1 MNNQE
6 YELDLVDLGKTILKR
21 WKLLALVTVV
31 VAAVSG
37 ALMASRPEYRYSA
50 LIAVNVRSVSNSI
63 SNENSDSDT
72 NTNTNT
78 SVNVDTDASGESAL
92 LGPNFQIQKDETSD
106 SASKTAI
113 KSKKALETVSGTIAD
128 RISILAKLDT
138 LCKTLL
144 TQEQVLRNVAEQ
156 CNTSV
161 SQVRE
166 SVSVGVIK
174 DTNLLEISAV
184 ADDPELAKQICGE
197 LSNEAQNILM
207 PAFDADSIEIVSAA
221 QLPGSPVSK
230 GMARKAV
237 VAVLVGLILSIVY
250 VVLDFILMPKVHTE
264 WMVKNQLGL
273 KLLGTVPAGKE
284 KKTNG

>member
-1 MNNQE
+1 M
-6 YELDLVDLGKTILKR
+6 
-21 WKLLALVTVV
+21 
-31 VAAVSG
+31 
-37 ALMASRPEYRYSA
+37 
-50 LIAVNVRSVSNSI
+50 
-63 SNENSDSDT
+63 
-72 NTNTNT
+72 
-78 SVNVDTDASGESAL
+78 
-92 LGPNFQIQKDETSD
+92 
-106 SASKTAI
+106 
-113 KSKKALETVSGTIAD
+113 ETVSGTIAD

-197 LSNEAQNILM
+197 LANEAQNILM

>member
-37 ALMASRPEYRYSA
+37 TLSMANRPEYRCSA

-63 SNENSDSDT
+63 LNEDSDSST
-72 NTNTNT
+72 NSNT

-197 LSNEAQNILM
+197 LANEAQNILM